1 MDPTTDIGE
10 LFANTTA
17 AIEDAHTAS
26 VEGHVAPSRTAL
38 RATRLAI
45 LQTLL
50 ELHQA
55 DQALSPV
62 GEPFGPPPL
71 FSREDLKLAISLSS
85 SSALDLS
92 E

>member
-1 MDPTTDIGE
+1 MNQSTDIGE
-10 LFANTTA
+10 LFANATA

-26 VEGHVAPSRTAL
+26 VNGHVAPSREAL
-38 RATRLAI
+38 RSTRLAI
-45 LQTLL
+45 LLALL

-71 FSREDLKLAISLSS
+71 LSREDLKLAISLSS